1 MSAVNNHPTH
11 GQVSPSGVHGYV
23 MDSYRPVPDQ
33 LRLTLGKLDGQEKY
47 TYSIWRTTA
56 PGDLHLPPRE
66 PGPYFMQSAGASDAM
81 TIEVRLP
88 GADGEGR
95 LYVVGRQEPTDGTT
109 TVLPI
114 SDECAVRVFSNEVF
128 TADEA
133 AVIFSTYYLTDTV
146 SQEYALREL
155 DLTEELSEKR

>member
-56 PGDLHLPPRE
+56 PGDLHLP
-66 PGPYFMQSAGASDAM
+66 
-81 TIEVRLP
+81 
-88 GADGEGR
+88 
-95 LYVVGRQEPTDGTT
+95 
-109 TVLPI
+109 I
-114 SDECAVRVFSNEVF
+114 SDERAVRVFSNEVF

-155 DLTEELSEKR
+155 DLTDELSEKR